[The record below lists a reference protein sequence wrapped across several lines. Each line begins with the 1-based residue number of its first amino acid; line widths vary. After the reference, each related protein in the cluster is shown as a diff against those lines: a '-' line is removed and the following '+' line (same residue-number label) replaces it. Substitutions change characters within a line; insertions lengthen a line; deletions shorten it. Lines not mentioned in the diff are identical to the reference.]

1 MAASGRVYLEPGA
14 DIGEH
19 LSFPAG
25 KNDDDVDNSSL
36 IGRAIDQAHPA
47 IVKVPEKPAP
57 RRDYGMNPSESLDDW
72 KVV

>member
-1 MAASGRVYLEPGA
+1 MAANGRVYFEPGA

-19 LSFPAG
+19 LVFPAG

-47 IVKVPEKPAP
+47 IIKPEATKKPRDIWAP
-57 RRDYGMNPSESLDDW
+57 QKQAANDW
-72 KVV
+72 KVA